1 MGRGYWLVKQEPTK
15 YSFDQ
20 LVADGGTMWDGVRNF
35 QARNNL
41 QAMRRGDRVL
51 FYHSVVGPAV
61 VGICEVTREA
71 YPDPTAKEGSWVAV
85 DLAPVRKLKRPVT
98 LEEIK
103 ADRTLRTIPLVRQ
116 SRLSVMPIE
125 KTAFDAIVQR
135 GGCCEPRCWWHGGSR
150 ASAVWAGELEQLRN
164 ENAQL
169 RSRVQEL
176 ERENARLRGDA
187 SHGLSAA
194 LEQRATAAV
203 AVAPGETP
211 GTTSISTEAS
221 RLEGIG
227 GGKSRH
233 GITWRAEPRA
243 GGGRPDAAAVVID
256 TSASG
261 STYRGVSMLRLVVD
275 GTPVDCPVADY
286 RTEIAP
292 TGRDGAGRIQSEHVT
307 ATVPAAVLDRV
318 AEASD
323 VSGTLGPTTFHLTPE
338 QLAAARAFVQ
348 RLGA

>member
-1 MGRGYWLVKQEPTK
+1 MRSAP
-15 YSFDQ
+15 
-20 LVADGGTMWDGVRNF
+20 LVALV
-35 QARNNL
+35 
-41 QAMRRGDRVL
+41 VL
-51 FYHSVVGPAV
+51 GANAL
-61 VGICEVTREA
+61 G
-71 YPDPTAKEGSWVAV
+71 
-85 DLAPVRKLKRPVT
+85 
-98 LEEIK
+98 
-103 ADRTLRTIPLVRQ
+103 
-116 SRLSVMPIE
+116 
-125 KTAFDAIVQR
+125 
-135 GGCCEPRCWWHGGSR
+135 
-150 ASAVWAGELEQLRN
+150 WAGELEPLRD

-169 RSRVQEL
+169 RARVQEL

-187 SHGLSAA
+187 SRGPSAA
-194 LEQRATAAV
+194 LEQRATAAI

-211 GTTSISTEAS
+211 GATSISTEAS

-233 GITWRAEPRA
+233 WITWRAERAA
-243 GGGRPDAAAVVID
+243 GGGRPDAAALVID

-261 STYRGVSMLRLVVD
+261 STYRGVSTLRLVVD

-318 AEASD
+318 AGASD

>member
-1 MGRGYWLVKQEPTK
+1 MRSAL
-15 YSFDQ
+15 
-20 LVADGGTMWDGVRNF
+20 LVA
-35 QARNNL
+35 L
-41 QAMRRGDRVL
+41 
-51 FYHSVVGPAV
+51 
-61 VGICEVTREA
+61 
-71 YPDPTAKEGSWVAV
+71 VA
-85 DLAPVRKLKRPVT
+85 L
-98 LEEIK
+98 
-103 ADRTLRTIPLVRQ
+103 
-116 SRLSVMPIE
+116 
-125 KTAFDAIVQR
+125 
-135 GGCCEPRCWWHGGSR
+135 G

-187 SHGLSAA
+187 THGLSAA

-233 GITWRAEPRA
+233 WITWRAERTA
-243 GGGRPDAAAVVID
+243 GGGRPDAAALVID

-261 STYRGVSMLRLVVD
+261 STYRGVSTLRLVVD

-286 RTEIAP
+286 RTEIASI
-292 TGRDGAGRIQSEHVT
+292 GRDGAGRIQSEHLT
-307 ATVPAAVLDRV
+307 ATVPAAVLDRL
-318 AEASD
+318 AGASD

-338 QLAAARAFVQ
+338 QLAQARAFVQ